1 MDSSNEPT
9 QVNRVLDE
17 EHAVVG
23 SGRISS
29 RIRNVIDRQEN
40 PGEELQD
47 DDDEHH
53 PAKAVV
59 EGVGEVRD
67 SLVHRFVDRL
77 GKGISLV
84 QPSDGG
90 ELDVTRVRDRHGSEA
105 QNDPVDLD
113 RAWVVT
119 LLPGQVR
126 QWIGGRSMQHGA
138 VEVEARTVTWAVKGL
153 GGVVQSD
160 RAAEM

>member
-1 MDSSNEPT
+1 MEQDHEDQDVGAPEVDSSNEPT

-40 PGEELQD
+40 LGDELQD

-67 SLVHRFVDRL
+67 ARVHRFVNSL
-77 GKGISLV
+77 GIGMTRINV
-84 QPSDGG
+84 TDGG
-90 ELDVTRVRDRHGSEA
+90 EV
-105 QNDPVDLD
+105 
-113 RAWVVT
+113 
-119 LLPGQVR
+119 
-126 QWIGGRSMQHGA
+126 
-138 VEVEARTVTWAVKGL
+138 
-153 GGVVQSD
+153 
-160 RAAEM
+160 